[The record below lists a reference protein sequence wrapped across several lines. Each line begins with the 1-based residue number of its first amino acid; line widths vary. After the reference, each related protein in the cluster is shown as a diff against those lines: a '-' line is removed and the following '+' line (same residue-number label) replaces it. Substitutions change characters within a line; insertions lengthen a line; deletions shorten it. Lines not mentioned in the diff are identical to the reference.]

1 MANPMKLAR
10 TLCLVA
16 ALLGGGRLLVADT
29 PAPTPDPAARV
40 AEMMRQAKSLRYQ
53 TGDVTLKDG
62 IAKISLPTDY
72 KYLDQEDS
80 NTLLSKIWHNPP
92 QKDVLGMILPAQFDP
107 VRTMTWVVVLSFR
120 DDGYVKDD
128 DAAKINYDDL
138 LQKMKEGTA
147 EASKEREKQGYV
159 SIQLV
164 GWATPPRYD
173 AATHK
178 LYWAQELKFGGE
190 SRNTLNYN
198 IRMLGRR
205 GVLVLNAV
213 ASMAELK
220 DVEAA
225 TPTLLSMVDFQAGHR
240 YADFKPSTDKVATYG
255 IAALIAGGIAAKV
268 GLLKGLWIGI
278 LALKKFIILGFLAL
292 SRYFKKI
299 WDKIRGR
306 EPTDPP
312 AAPPTAK
319 LDPPAGSA

>member
-1 MANPMKLAR
+1 MKLAR
-10 TLCLVA
+10 ILALSGAFLGSPLLA
-16 ALLGGGRLLVADT
+16 AD
-29 PAPTPDPAARV
+29 APTPDPAAHV
-40 AEMMRQAKSLRYQ
+40 AELLRLADSLKFQ
-53 TGDVTLKDG
+53 TGEVTLKAG
-62 IAKISLPTDY
+62 IAKISLPKDY
-72 KYLDQEDS
+72 KYLDSGDS
-80 NTLLSKIWHNPP
+80 ETLLSKIWHNPP
-92 QKDVLGMILPAQFDP
+92 SKGILGMILPAEFD
-107 VRTMTWVVVLSFR
+107 VKRHSTWVVILTFR

-128 DAAKINYDDL
+128 DAAKIDYDDL
-138 LQKMKEGTA
+138 LKRMKEGTVD
-147 EASKEREKQGYV
+147 ASKERERQGYPSV
-159 SIQLV
+159 ELV

-178 LYWAQELKFGGE
+178 LYWAQQLKFGGDPKD
-190 SRNTLNYN
+190 TLNYN

-213 ASMAELK
+213 ASMGELK
-220 DVEAA
+220 EVEAA
-225 TPTLLSMVDFQAGHR
+225 TPTLLSMVDFQEGHR

-299 WDKIRGR
+299 WDKIRGKR
-306 EPTDPP
+306 SSEIPP
-312 AAPPTAK
+312 APPATT

>member
-1 MANPMKLAR
+1 MKLSR
-10 TLCLVA
+10 LLVPLA
-16 ALLGGGRLLVADT
+16 ALLGGRLLAADA
-29 PAPTPDPAARV
+29 PAPTPDPAHV
-40 AEMMRQAKSLRYQ
+40 AELIRLADSLHYQ
-53 TGDVTLKDG
+53 TGVVTLKDG
-62 IAKISLPTDY
+62 IAKISLPKDY
-72 KYLDQEDS
+72 KYLDPEGSQ
-80 NTLLSKIWHNPP
+80 TLLSKIWHNPP
-92 QKDVLGMILPAQFDP
+92 QKDILGMILPEEFD
-107 VRTMTWVVVLSFR
+107 VKRHSTWVVILSFR

-128 DAAKINYDDL
+128 DAAKINYDEL
-138 LQKMKEGTA
+138 LQKMKEGTT

-159 SIQLV
+159 SVQLV

-173 AATHK
+173 AASHK

-190 SRNTLNYN
+190 TEETLNYN

-213 ASMAELK
+213 ASMGELK
-220 DVEAA
+220 EVEAA
-225 TPTLLSMVDFQAGHR
+225 TPTLLSMVDFQEGHR

-299 WDKIRGR
+299 WDKIRGKN
-306 EPTDPP
+306 PATLPP
-312 AAPPTAK
+312 DSPTAS
-319 LDPPAGSA
+319 LDPPTGSA